1 MILKK
6 VDVGLSDYRLAIT
19 KCDRT
24 ALWDAELVHLIKVT

>member
-24 ALWDAELVHLIKVT
+24 AL